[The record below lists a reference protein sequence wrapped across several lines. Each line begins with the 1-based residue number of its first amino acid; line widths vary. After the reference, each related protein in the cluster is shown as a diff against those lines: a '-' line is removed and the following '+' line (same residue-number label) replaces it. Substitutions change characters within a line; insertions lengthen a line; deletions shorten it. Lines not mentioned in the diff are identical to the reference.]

1 MSSKE
6 ELKQRV
12 CEIIDQRAEDI
23 ITISQTILNNPEPG
37 FLEQETAKLVQSE
50 FDKLEL
56 PHKDNLA
63 ITGVKSWLD
72 CGNPGPTIAVIGE
85 LDSLRV
91 FDHPH
96 ANPLTGAAH
105 ACGHHAQIGMMLG
118 SAMGLRL
125 SGVTNE
131 LSGKLVFFA
140 VPAEELIDIDFR
152 NKLRQEKKIEF
163 LGGKQE
169 LVKLGE
175 FDDIDLAMMTHTTSG
190 PESLVEMS
198 STNNGLVVKQI
209 KYFGKAAHAGGSPHL
224 GINALNAANLGIQGI
239 NALRETF
246 KDSDTIRVHPIITR
260 GGDAVSSVPSEVH
273 METYVRG
280 SNVEAIARWS
290 DKVDNALKAG
300 ALAIGAN
307 VEIITIPGYLP
318 LNNNASLAAIYE
330 KNANDIVGK
339 ENVNHIGHR
348 TGSTDMGDLSQ
359 IIPTIH
365 PYTGGVSGVGHGSD
379 YVVYDYETSVI
390 NPAKIMAM
398 SIIDLL
404 YNNATKAKEIVS
416 TSKLPLTKKQ
426 YLNTLRK
433 LATTENWEGN
443 ML

>member
-1 MSSKE
+1 
-6 ELKQRV
+6 
-12 CEIIDQRAEDI
+12 
-23 ITISQTILNNPEPG
+23 
-37 FLEQETAKLVQSE
+37 
-50 FDKLEL
+50 
-56 PHKDNLA
+56 
-63 ITGVKSWLD
+63 
-72 CGNPGPTIAVIGE
+72 
-85 LDSLRV
+85 
-91 FDHPH
+91 
-96 ANPLTGAAH
+96 
-105 ACGHHAQIGMMLG
+105 
-118 SAMGLRL
+118 
-125 SGVTNE
+125 
-131 LSGKLVFFA
+131 
-140 VPAEELIDIDFR
+140 
-152 NKLRQEKKIEF
+152 
-163 LGGKQE
+163 
-169 LVKLGE
+169 
-175 FDDIDLAMMTHTTSG
+175 
-190 PESLVEMS
+190 
-198 STNNGLVVKQI
+198 
-209 KYFGKAAHAGGSPHL
+209 
-224 GINALNAANLGIQGI
+224 
-239 NALRETF
+239 
-246 KDSDTIRVHPIITR
+246 
-260 GGDAVSSVPSEVH
+260 

-404 YNNATKAKEIVS
+404 YNNATKAKEIVN

>member
-1 MSSKE
+1 VKE
-6 ELKQRV
+6 
-12 CEIIDQRAEDI
+12 IAQRAEDI
-23 ITISQTILNNPEPG
+23 ITISQTILNSPEPG

-72 CGNPGPTIAVIGE
+72 CGNSGPTIAVIGE

-131 LSGKLVFFA
+131 LSGKL
-140 VPAEELIDIDFR
+140 
-152 NKLRQEKKIEF
+152 
-163 LGGKQE
+163 
-169 LVKLGE
+169 
-175 FDDIDLAMMTHTTSG
+175 DIDLAMMTHTTSG

-260 GGDAVSSVPSEVH
+260 
-273 METYVRG
+273 
-280 SNVEAIARWS
+280 
-290 DKVDNALKAG
+290 
-300 ALAIGAN
+300 
-307 VEIITIPGYLP
+307 
-318 LNNNASLAAIYE
+318 
-330 KNANDIVGK
+330 
-339 ENVNHIGHR
+339 
-348 TGSTDMGDLSQ
+348 
-359 IIPTIH
+359 
-365 PYTGGVSGVGHGSD
+365 
-379 YVVYDYETSVI
+379 
-390 NPAKIMAM
+390 
-398 SIIDLL
+398 
-404 YNNATKAKEIVS
+404 
-416 TSKLPLTKKQ
+416 
-426 YLNTLRK
+426 
-433 LATTENWEGN
+433 
-443 ML
+443 